1 MQKETSSKKNS
12 YIMSITIIGV
22 LFFILG
28 FITWLNGM
36 LIPYLK
42 TACELTNFQALFVT
56 FAFYIS
62 YTVMAL
68 PGSWLMKKVGFKN
81 GMSMALFVM
90 AAGALI
96 FIPAAYSRTYF
107 FFLTGLF
114 ILGTGMS
121 LLQTAVNPY
130 ITILG
135 PIESAAK
142 RISIMGIANKV
153 AGAIAP
159 LALAYFIVHEG
170 DDALFKSIETMTA
183 SAKQAE
189 LDLIAH
195 RVIIPY
201 IGMAVILVISG
212 LGLLFAH
219 LPDVNTEDDE
229 SDENN
234 ANGISNEE
242 QHKTIFSF
250 PYLVFGVLTLFFYVG
265 AEVIAGDTIIRY
277 GQSLGIPLSEAKA
290 FTTFTMIG
298 MLAGYVIGIFLIP
311 KYITQKTA
319 LKFSALLGVLFS
331 LAAIYTEGYTSV
343 LFIAALGI
351 ANALVWPAVWPLAIH
366 GLGKFIN
373 TGSALLVMAISGG
386 ALLPLLWGKLSDIYN
401 SQEAYWVLIP
411 LYAFI
416 YFFAVKGH
424 KIKSWKN
431 I

>member
-1 MQKETSSKKNS
+1 MQQQTSNKKGS
-12 YIMSITIIGV
+12 YLMSITIIGI

-68 PGSWLMKKVGFKN
+68 PGSWVMKKVGFKN

-96 FIPAAYSRTYF
+96 FVPAAYSRTYF
-107 FFLTGLF
+107 YFLTGLF
-114 ILGTGMS
+114 VLGTGMS

-142 RISIMGIANKV
+142 RISIMGIANKL

-159 LALAYFIVHEG
+159 LALAYFIVHPG

-195 RVIIPY
+195 RVIVPY
-201 IGMAVILVISG
+201 IGMAVILVLSG

-219 LPDVNTEDDE
+219 LPDVNTEEEPAKDD
-229 SDENN
+229 
-234 ANGISNEE
+234 NGDAIVEE
-242 QHKTIFSF
+242 EHKTIFSF
-250 PYLVFGVLTLFFYVG
+250 PYLVLGVLTLFFYVG

-298 MLAGYVIGIFLIP
+298 MLTGYIIGIFLIP
-311 KYITQKTA
+311 KYITQKAA
-319 LKFSALLGVLFS
+319 LKYSALLGIIFS
-331 LAAIYTEGYTSV
+331 LAAIFTDGYTSV
-343 LFIAALGI
+343 LFIASLGI

-386 ALLPLLWGKLSDIYN
+386 ALLPLLWGKLSDIYS

-424 KIKSWKN
+424 KIKSWKEV
-431 I
+431 

>member
-1 MQKETSSKKNS
+1 MQKETSGKKNS

-68 PGSWLMKKVGFKN
+68 PGSWVMKKVGFKI
-81 GMSMALFVM
+81 GMSLALFVM
-90 AAGALI
+90 AAGALV

-114 ILGTGMS
+114 VLGTGMS

-170 DDALFKSIETMTA
+170 DDKLFEAIKSMTEE
-183 SAKQAE
+183 AKAIE
-189 LDLIAH
+189 LDQLAH
-195 RVIIPY
+195 RVIVPY
-201 IGMAVILVISG
+201 IGMAIILVLSG
-212 LGLLFAH
+212 LGLLLAH
-219 LPDVNTEDDE
+219 LPDVNTEGDE
-229 SDENN
+229 PENN
-234 ANGISNEE
+234 AETKVVQE
-242 QHKTIFSF
+242 DQKTIFSF
-250 PYLVFGVLTLFFYVG
+250 PYLILGALTLFFYVG
-265 AEVIAGDTIIRY
+265 AEVIAGDTIIQY
-277 GQSLGIPLSEAKA
+277 GKTLGIPMSEAKA

-298 MLAGYVIGIFLIP
+298 MLAGYVIGIILIP
-311 KYITQKTA
+311 KFITQKTA
-319 LKFSALLGVLFS
+319 LKFSALLGIVLS

-424 KIKSWKN
+424 KIKSWKEL
-431 I
+431 

>member
-1 MQKETSSKKNS
+1 
-12 YIMSITIIGV
+12 MSITIIGI

-68 PGSWLMKKVGFKN
+68 PGSWVMKKVGFKN

-96 FIPAAYSRTYF
+96 FVPAAYSRTYF
-107 FFLTGLF
+107 YFLTGLF
-114 ILGTGMS
+114 VLGTGMS

-142 RISIMGIANKV
+142 RISIMGIANKL

-159 LALAYFIVHEG
+159 LALAYFIVHPG

-189 LDLIAH
+189 LNQIAH
-195 RVIIPY
+195 RVIVPY
-201 IGMAVILVISG
+201 IGMAVILVLSG

-219 LPDVNTEDDE
+219 LPDVNTEEEEPAKDD
-229 SDENN
+229 
-234 ANGISNEE
+234 NGDVIVEE
-242 QHKTIFSF
+242 KHKTIFSF
-250 PYLVFGVLTLFFYVG
+250 PYLVLGVLTLFFYVG

-298 MLAGYVIGIFLIP
+298 MLTGYIIGIFLIP
-311 KYITQKTA
+311 KYITQKAA
-319 LKFSALLGVLFS
+319 LKYSALLGIIFS
-331 LAAIYTEGYTSV
+331 LAAIFTDGYTSV
-343 LFIAALGI
+343 LFIASLGI

-386 ALLPLLWGKLSDIYN
+386 ALLPLLWGKLSDIYS

-424 KIKSWKN
+424 KIKSWKEV
-431 I
+431 

>member
-1 MQKETSSKKNS
+1 
-12 YIMSITIIGV
+12 MSITIIGV

-68 PGSWLMKKVGFKN
+68 PGSWVMKKVGFKI
-81 GMSMALFVM
+81 GMSLALFVM

-114 ILGTGMS
+114 VLGTGMS

-142 RISIMGIANKV
+142 RISIMGIANKL

-189 LDLIAH
+189 LDILAH
-195 RVIIPY
+195 RVIVPY
-201 IGMAVILVISG
+201 IGMAVILIISAF
-212 LGLLFAH
+212 GLLFAH
-219 LPDVNTEDDE
+219 LPDVNTEEDE
-229 SDENN
+229 SQSNTDSNVNHRDE
-234 ANGISNEE
+234 
-242 QHKTIFSF
+242 KTTIFSF
-250 PYLVFGVLTLFFYVG
+250 PYLVLGVLTLFFYVG

-277 GQSLGIPLSEAKA
+277 GQSLGIPISEAKV
-290 FTTFTMIG
+290 FTTYTMIG
-298 MLAGYVIGIFLIP
+298 MLTGYILGIVLIP
-311 KYITQKTA
+311 KYINQKTA
-319 LKFSALLGVLFS
+319 LKYSAMLGIVFA
-331 LAAIYTEGYTSV
+331 LAAIFTKGYTSV
-343 LFIAALGI
+343 LFVASLGI
-351 ANALVWPAVWPLAIH
+351 ANALVWPAVWPLALH

-386 ALLPLLWGKLSDIYN
+386 ALLPLLWGKLSDVYS

-411 LYAFI
+411 IYAFI

-424 KIKSWKN
+424 KIKNWKEV